1 MGLVLHDEGDQSL
14 LLDDDDMLLVVVGV
28 ECSEWGD
35 VRAECAPKR
44 HVGQLLIGWLF
55 GPDICGKEEVF

>member
-1 MGLVLHDEGDQSL
+1 M
-14 LLDDDDMLLVVVGV
+14 LLDDEDMLLVVVGV